1 MVQPQTYLTVA
12 DNSGARELICIRV
25 LGSRSAKLGDTIIAV
40 VKESLP
46 NMSVSRS
53 EVVRAVVVRTRQG
66 LFRPNGVHIR
76 FDQNARVL
84 LNKENNPRGSRIF
97 GPVSREVR
105 HNNFTKIISLATEV
119 VLLYDPTIE
128 KSLPRVATPIRLY
141 WYWKLCR

>member
-1 MVQPQTYLTVA
+1 MMNKKVLVRFERRLTP
-12 DNSGARELICIRV
+12 LILKTVTHLI
-25 LGSRSAKLGDTIIAV
+25 L
-40 VKESLP
+40 
-46 NMSVSRS
+46 
-53 EVVRAVVVRTRQG
+53 
-66 LFRPNGVHIR
+66 NGVHIC

-128 KSLPRVATPIRLY
+128 KSLPKVAIPIRLY